1 MLNNLTTSS
10 NPKCNQCGADL
21 VLKKTTT
28 QKSEHRFASMTQN
41 SYRCSNKS
49 CQDEIDK
56 KLIKR
61 LELKQ
66 EQELAR
72 QKRLNKP
79 IASAS

>member
-1 MLNNLTTSS
+1 MLNNLTPSL

-21 VLKKTTT
+21 VLQKTTT

-79 IASAS
+79 TTSAS

>member
-1 MLNNLTTSS
+1 MLNNITLSS
-10 NPKCNQCGADL
+10 NPKCNQCGANL

-72 QKRLNKP
+72 QRRLNKP
-79 IASAS
+79 AQLAS